1 MLTSRKP
8 VLETIGGELDSGFQR
23 IGECVLELL
32 RQYNGIATTGLSIA
46 RPWVFQNRGCPRT
59 DRIDIATDSRT
70 CLEVKSGAN
79 VKEYQRLKD
88 LRASSTKD
96 MSMILPVLLLD

>member
-46 RPWVFQNRGCPRT
+46 RPWV
-59 DRIDIATDSRT
+59 S
-70 CLEVKSGAN
+70 
-79 VKEYQRLKD
+79 
-88 LRASSTKD
+88 
-96 MSMILPVLLLD
+96 